1 MGVARVSDLACYLF
15 VPVIGTGRPGWLC
28 PLWLIRRGCQTF
40 NVFSQ
45 PACLDGPG
53 AQLSHFQLSIP
64 PLALFTLNMLRQR
77 LFATGP
83 GIAASELVR
92 SPVHFLGETA
102 LNG

>member
-1 MGVARVSDLACYLF
+1 MGVARVSDLACCLL
-15 VPVIGTGRPGWLC
+15 VPVIGAGPGWLC
-28 PLWLIRRGCQTF
+28 PLWLVRRCCQTF

-64 PLALFTLNMLRQR
+64 PLSLFTLNMLRQR

-83 GIAASELVR
+83 RVAANELVC